1 MSFSRFQL
9 FASFWQQHPRCRQC
23 YTRRVGDYER
33 EKRLGYTLFH
43 SQHPHRFH
51 HSGGGVQLAG
61 SVVVVVTTLV
71 LVGARG
77 SLQESVVL
85 RSGKVTV

>member
-1 MSFSRFQL
+1 
-9 FASFWQQHPRCRQC
+9 
-23 YTRRVGDYER
+23 
-33 EKRLGYTLFH
+33 LFH

-77 SLQESVVL
+77 SLQESAVL